1 MKKIGL
7 YVHIPYCI
15 HKCHYCDFI
24 SFSGKEETIK
34 TYIETLKKEI
44 DECKYTGFDIGTIY
58 IGGGTPSAIVE
69 KYIPEIFS

>member
-15 HKCHYCDFI
+15 RKCHYCDFI

-44 DECKYTGFDIGTIY
+44 D
-58 IGGGTPSAIVE
+58 
-69 KYIPEIFS
+69 

>member
-7 YVHIPYCI
+7 YVHIQYCI

-34 TYIETLKKEI
+34 TYIETLKKESGASI
-44 DECKYTGFDIGTIY
+44 QTGIQSIASGFDTI
-58 IGGGTPSAIVE
+58 
-69 KYIPEIFS
+69 